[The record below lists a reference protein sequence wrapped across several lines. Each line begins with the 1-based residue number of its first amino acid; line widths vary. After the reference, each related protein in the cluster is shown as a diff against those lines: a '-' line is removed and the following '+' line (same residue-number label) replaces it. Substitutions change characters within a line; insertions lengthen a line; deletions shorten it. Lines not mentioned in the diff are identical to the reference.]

1 MADPWADSTYPG
13 LFSGHPIGEL
23 PTLSLPG
30 LLLQADQACRC
41 HWVNISLLSLCWSYG
56 QKGQVISVL
65 LSMSIGDSKL
75 QAPPLWDI
83 WKIKRKHREPIV
95 VSFLSSGIPVS
106 PPSFCLLESSNDHL
120 LNCFQGIQLYLD
132 GRSRDRKPSYP
143 TKPEKVNAC

>member
-1 MADPWADSTYPG
+1 MQHEGVEGTSLGYVVGLGDWAEEMADPWADSTYPG

-65 LSMSIGDSKL
+65 PSMSIGDSKL
-75 QAPPLWDI
+75 
-83 WKIKRKHREPIV
+83 
-95 VSFLSSGIPVS
+95 
-106 PPSFCLLESSNDHL
+106 
-120 LNCFQGIQLYLD
+120 
-132 GRSRDRKPSYP
+132 
-143 TKPEKVNAC
+143 